1 LWKKIVAEKVAA
13 GIEEQAQKMIER
25 AQSLRSNV

>member
-1 LWKKIVAEKVAA
+1 MEKTVAEKVAA

-25 AQSLRSNV
+25 AQSLSSNI